1 MKKLTNTLLLALP
14 FFIGNAQTKNF
25 IDQPYLEV
33 SGSAD
38 TLVTPNEIFI
48 KIVLGEKDTK
58 DKIALEDLEL
68 KMVNALIALGIE
80 VEKNLST
87 RDMASNYKTYLFRK
101 KDILKSKD
109 YILKVADANLAG
121 KVFSSLEEL
130 GITNASIDQV
140 DHSDLEKIK
149 NRMRSKSVENGL
161 ERALAL
167 TIPLNQKIGTA
178 IHIVEE
184 RGKGPDLDGRML
196 NEIVVTGYSKRAAA
210 SKEMPTIEF
219 EKIEIQINT
228 RITFIL
234 N

>member
-1 MKKLTNTLLLALP
+1 MKNITKTLLFILP
-14 FFIGNAQTKNF
+14 CLIGNAQTKNF

-33 SGSAD
+33 SGGAD

-58 DKIALEDLEL
+58 DKISLEDLEL
-68 KMVNALIALGIE
+68 KMVNALIALGID

-109 YILKVADANLAG
+109 FILKVPDATMAG
-121 KVFSSLEEL
+121 KVFVSLEEL
-130 GITNASIDQV
+130 SISNASIDRV
-140 DHSDLEKIK
+140 DHTDMDKLK

-167 TIPLNQKIGTA
+167 TIPLNQKIGAA
-178 IHIVEE
+178 IHIEDE
-184 RGKGPDLDGRML
+184 RAQGIGLDGQML
-196 NEIVVTGYSKRAAA
+196 SEIVVTGYSKRSYT
-210 SKEMPTIEF
+210 SKELPTIEF
-219 EKIEIQINT
+219 EKIEIKINT
-228 RITFIL
+228 RIKFIL

>member
-68 KMVNALIALGIE
+68 KMVNALFALGIE

-130 GITNASIDQV
+130 GISNASIDQV

-184 RGKGPDLDGRML
+184 RGQGPGLDGRVL
-196 NEIVVTGYSKRAAA
+196 SEIVVTGYSKRAAA

-234 N
+234 K